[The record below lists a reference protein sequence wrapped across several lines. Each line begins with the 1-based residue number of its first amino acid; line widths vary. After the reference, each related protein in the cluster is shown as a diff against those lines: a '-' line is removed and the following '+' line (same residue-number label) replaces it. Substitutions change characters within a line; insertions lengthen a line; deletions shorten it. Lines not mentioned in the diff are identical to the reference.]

1 MIEDMESFRL
11 PRYAQ
16 IPNVG
21 LYLEQV
27 VRYVNAHLA
36 PLGEPEL
43 TSSMVSNYVK
53 QSLISA
59 PIKKTYPSEHLARLL
74 FIAVVK
80 PVVPLEGLRLMF
92 SIQGDSYPL
101 PTAYD
106 YFCDEFENMLGA
118 AFGIAPARE
127 GLGETQSDA
136 KDLLRNTISG
146 HRQQGLSG
154 SVSGGVPK
162 TAGKGAP
169 RGAAEITEVIAGKKD
184 SSRPALSPIERTVQL
199 RLYRPFLLPARC
211 PCSLYRRRERSV
223 PAADRAHSLRKKPLS
238 LKRDPIVPGFASHE
252 TLLCSPSGSSA
263 PTV

>member
-1 MIEDMESFRL
+1 MIADIESFRL

-16 IPNVG
+16 IPDVG

-53 QSLISA
+53 QGLIPA
-59 PIKKTYPSEHLARLL
+59 PIKKAYTAKHLAQLL

-80 PVVPLEGLRLMF
+80 PIISLEGLRMMF
-92 SIQGDSYPL
+92 SIQGDNYTL

-136 KDLLRNTISG
+136 KDLLRNTIVATVNKVYLDRYLKEYQKQREEASD
-146 HRQQGLSG
+146 
-154 SVSGGVPK
+154 
-162 TAGKGAP
+162 
-169 RGAAEITEVIAGKKD
+169 KKQ
-184 SSRPALSPIERTVQL
+184 A
-199 RLYRPFLLPARC
+199 
-211 PCSLYRRRERSV
+211 
-223 PAADRAHSLRKKPLS
+223 
-238 LKRDPIVPGFASHE
+238 
-252 TLLCSPSGSSA
+252 
-263 PTV
+263 